1 VNVNAVEG
9 VLELRG
15 QLETEVVGER
25 VAKTSKVAGVREVR
39 SLVHRVGNA
48 GASGVRPPGVA

>member
-1 VNVNAVEG
+1 MNAVEG

-15 QLETEVVGER
+15 QVETEVVGER

-48 GASGVRPPGVA
+48 GVRGARLPGVA